1 MINTLPLISMEEI
14 FEETDILSFHIP
26 LTDETKYLV
35 NDDFLSRFKKNIFI
49 INTSRGPILNT
60 ADLVK
65 NLKTG
70 KVKGACLDVL
80 EYESV
85 SFENFSSTD
94 LPGPMLYLI
103 KSENVIL
110 SPHIAG
116 WTYESND
123 KMAKILAEKVTGL
136 FL

>member
-1 MINTLPLISMEEI
+1 
-14 FEETDILSFHIP
+14 
-26 LTDETKYLV
+26 V
-35 NDDFLSRFKKNIFI
+35 
-49 INTSRGPILNT
+49 INTSRGKILNT

-94 LPGPMLYLI
+94 LPEPMQYLI
-103 KSENVIL
+103 KAGNVIL

-116 WTYESND
+116 WTFESNE
-123 KMAKILAEKVTGL
+123 KMAKILAEKIIQL
-136 FL
+136 ISE